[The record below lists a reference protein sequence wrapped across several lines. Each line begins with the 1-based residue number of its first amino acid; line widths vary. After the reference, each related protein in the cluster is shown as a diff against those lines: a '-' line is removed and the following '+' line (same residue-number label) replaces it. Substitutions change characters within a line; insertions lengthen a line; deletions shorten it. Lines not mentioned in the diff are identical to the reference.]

1 MREKKARPP
10 LLSILLPV
18 LGLLLLGLAA
28 LEMWAAAAALVL
40 LWFFLATGLSLA
52 NLLRGLRQRRGG
64 GDERDKEE

>member
-28 LEMWAAAAALVL
+28 LEMWEAAAALVRK
-40 LWFFLATGLSLA
+40 LSLIHS
-52 NLLRGLRQRRGG
+52 
-64 GDERDKEE
+64 

>member
-28 LEMWAAAAALVL
+28 LEMWEEAAALVL